1 MNDMNSAFR
10 GGVDLSS
17 LANRVVK
24 DKLGG
29 KEDTGKVTVP
39 AFSVELV
46 EAVVRSVIQISGVV
60 PVIVSFYSPS
70 DQSSVTLT
78 NKLEKLVEQYA
89 GKWFLAKLDISG
101 NPQLAE
107 AFGVTQSGTVAMI
120 LSGEPRPLFQGDQ
133 TEEDLTV
140 FLDRLLDLAKEQ
152 GLAGQLV
159 IGDAPEQEEVELS
172 AAEQQALDAMDRG
185 DFQSAVSIY
194 EKELA
199 SNPGNEQLAER
210 LAQVKLV
217 ARTYVLSLEK
227 ELASEP
233 KTQLE
238 VVRKADCFMAIGDAE
253 SAFEL
258 ILDYFDNSEDKKS
271 LTNHLLELFTVA
283 GKNHPATIKARKQ
296 LAAKMF

>member
-1 MNDMNSAFR
+1 MNSAFR

-29 KEDTGKVTVP
+29 SEEKGKVTVP
-39 AFSVELV
+39 ALSVDLV

-70 DQSSVTLT
+70 DQESILLT
-78 NKLEKLVEQYA
+78 EKLEKLVEKYA
-89 GKWFLAKLDISG
+89 GKWFLAKLDVLQ
-101 NPQLAE
+101 NPQIAE
-107 AFGVTQSGTVAMI
+107 AFGITQSATVAMI

-133 TEEDLTV
+133 SEEDLVV
-140 FLDRLLDLAKEQ
+140 FLDKLLELAKEQ

-159 IGDAPEQEEVELS
+159 IGDTATEEEPQLS
-172 AAEQQALDAMDRG
+172 PQEQQALDAMDRG
-185 DFQSAVSIY
+185 DFQAAVAIY

-199 SNPGNEQLAER
+199 ANPSNEQLAER
-210 LAQVKLV
+210 LAQVRLV
-217 ARTYVLSLEK
+217 ARTYALSLEK

-233 KTQLE
+233 KSQIEFL
-238 VVRKADCFMAIGDAE
+238 RKADCFMAIGDAE
-253 SAFEL
+253 SAFDL
-258 ILDYFDNSEDKKS
+258 LLDYFAEAEDKKA
-271 LTNHLLELFTVA
+271 LTKHILDLFIVA
-283 GKNHPATIKARKQ
+283 GKNHPAAIRARKQ